1 MMRPSSLPHQ
11 APIRPR
17 TSRIVSDVIPPKKR
31 PQGGPA
37 LRGAPSCHIGLRLLG
52 LAAPIGLSLMVTS
65 GFAAV
70 AGPMYQLDPVQPP
83 SDRLM
88 RGVFPVVPGPFSCVT
103 NSGLLDH
110 QPDDLQAGGEGEGGE
125 PRMTGRGQYRACPDR
140 PQLRGR
146 DQGMELTTRH
156 AGFQSGATSVQGS
169 GELGHFLRKEKSP

>member
-65 GFAAV
+65 GFAAALGLCTNLTLSSPQAIDSCV
-70 AGPMYQLDPVQPP
+70 AFFLWSLV
-83 SDRLM
+83 
-88 RGVFPVVPGPFSCVT
+88 PFSCVT
-103 NSGLLDH
+103 NS
-110 QPDDLQAGGEGEGGE
+110 
-125 PRMTGRGQYRACPDR
+125 R
-140 PQLRGR
+140 
-146 DQGMELTTRH
+146 
-156 AGFQSGATSVQGS
+156 S
-169 GELGHFLRKEKSP
+169 